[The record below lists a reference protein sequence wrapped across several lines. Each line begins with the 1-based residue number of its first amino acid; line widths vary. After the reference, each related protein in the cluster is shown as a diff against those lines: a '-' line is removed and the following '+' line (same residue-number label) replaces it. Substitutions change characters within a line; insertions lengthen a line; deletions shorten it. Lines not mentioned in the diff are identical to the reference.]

1 MTDANLIVRIRAQL
15 HTLTPSEAKVGETI
29 LADLDFAIHATIF
42 DIAAKAG
49 VSQPSVTRF
58 CRAIGCD
65 SLKQFKVKLAQDMAV
80 GVPYQGT
87 TVSAS
92 DDTHTLIDKV
102 CDSIGGALSDV
113 RERLDPAALAA
124 AAAALLAC
132 RRVCCVGV
140 GSGSGLV
147 AQDAFLR
154 FVRLDMAASNFNDG
168 HLQRLAAGM
177 LDVGD
182 VLFAVSLGG
191 KSAEVLDSA
200 RIARE
205 RGATV
210 IAMTRSGTPLA
221 AIADIPLYLPPSVSD
236 TPFSPGVSRLMQLA
250 LVDMLAIAIALG
262 QKPDVMGKAL
272 QAKAQLAG
280 TQLAGTQLAAASD
293 PAPRTADNGAN
304 SR

>member
-1 MTDANLIVRIRAQL
+1 
-15 HTLTPSEAKVGETI
+15 VGEAI

-42 DIAAKAG
+42 DIAARAG

-65 SLKQFKVKLAQDMAV
+65 SLKQFKVQLAQNLAV

-87 TVSAS
+87 TVSS
-92 DDTHTLIDKV
+92 TDDTHTLIDKV
-102 CDSIGGALSDV
+102 CDSIGGALADV
-113 RERLDPAALAA
+113 RERLDPSALSAA
-124 AAAALLAC
+124 ATALLGA

-154 FVRLDMAASNFNDG
+154 FVRLDMAASNFSDG

-191 KSAEVLDSA
+191 KSVEVLDSA

-210 IAMTRSGTPLA
+210 IALTKNGTPLGA
-221 AIADIPLYLPPSVSD
+221 AADIPLYLPPSVSD

-250 LVDMLAIAIALG
+250 LVDMLAIAIALR
-262 QKPDVMGKAL
+262 QKPAVMDKAL

-280 TQLAGTQLAAASD
+280 TQLAAVKE
-293 PAPRTADNGAN
+293 
-304 SR
+304 

>member
-1 MTDANLIVRIRAQL
+1 MLEQNLIVRMRAQL
-15 HTLTPSEAKVGETI
+15 HALRPSEAKVGEAI

-42 DIAAKAG
+42 DIAARAG

-65 SLKQFKVKLAQDMAV
+65 SLKQFKVQLAQNLAV

-87 TVSAS
+87 TVSS
-92 DDTHTLIDKV
+92 TDDTHTLIDKV
-102 CDSIGGALSDV
+102 CDSIGGALADV
-113 RERLDPAALAA
+113 RERLDPSALSAA
-124 AAAALLAC
+124 ATALLAC

-154 FVRLDMAASNFNDG
+154 FVRLDMAASNFSDG

-191 KSAEVLDSA
+191 KSVEVLDSA

-210 IAMTRSGTPLA
+210 VALTKNGTPLGA
-221 AIADIPLYLPPSVSD
+221 ASDIPLYLPPSVSD

-250 LVDMLAIAIALG
+250 LVDMLAIAIALR
-262 QKPDVMGKAL
+262 QKPAVMDKAL

-280 TQLAGTQLAAASD
+280 TQLAALKD
-293 PAPRTADNGAN
+293 
-304 SR
+304 

>member
-1 MTDANLIVRIRAQL
+1 MPDDNLIVRMRAQL
-15 HTLTPSEAKVGETI
+15 HLLRPSEAKVGEAI

-42 DIAAKAG
+42 DIAARAG

-65 SLKQFKVKLAQDMAV
+65 SLKQFKVQLAQNLAV

-87 TVSAS
+87 TVSS
-92 DDTHTLIDKV
+92 TDDTHTLIDKV
-102 CDSIGGALSDV
+102 CDSIGGALADV
-113 RERLDPAALAA
+113 RERLDPSALAA
-124 AAAALLAC
+124 AATSLLQA

-154 FVRLDMAASNFNDG
+154 FVRLDMAASNFSDG

-191 KSAEVLDSA
+191 KSVEVLDSA

-210 IAMTRSGTPLA
+210 IALTKNGTPLGA
-221 AIADIPLYLPPSVSD
+221 AADIPLYLPPSVSD

-250 LVDMLAIAIALG
+250 LVDMLAIAIALR
-262 QKPDVMGKAL
+262 QKPAVMDKAL

-280 TQLAGTQLAAASD
+280 TQLAAVKE
-293 PAPRTADNGAN
+293 
-304 SR
+304 